1 MTNIKKLRVFDF
13 DDTLFHTTAK
23 VLLKQGVGNFTYL
36 TPAEYAV
43 YEPKPDDKFDFS
55 QFDQIIN
62 PSLIKPVAKRF
73 YKIINAGLKD
83 RLTVILTAR
92 GPKANSHIKEIIH
105 KIFKIDLPVI
115 TLGTGS
121 PQAKADWIVDKI
133 NNEGYNDVFFIDDSP
148 KNGDAVYRSIK
159 DLPIKYKVV
168 DLSTPRKY
176 EGNNLDM
183 DRVGLSEDIKNVID
197 KERLKT
203 AYKFFANFL
212 NLPSNKIKLE
222 FGSLDGKVQGKV
234 DVKGKSKPYK
244 VDSYIIIMR
253 TNSPFSSDD
262 QIKTLAHECWHIK
275 QVEDDRYNIVDNSW
289 DGKVY
294 PKYDD
299 DDPRER
305 MLPWEIDARMNGERL
320 FKEFNRYMRDKGS
333 SSKITKI

>member
-1 MTNIKKLRVFDF
+1 MIKTKKLRVFDF

-23 VLLKQGVGNFTYL
+23 VLLKQGPGKFTYL

-43 YEPKPDDKFDFS
+43 YEPKPGDEFDFS

-73 YKIINAGLKD
+73 YKIVNAGLKD

-92 GPKANSHIKEIIH
+92 GPQANKHIKDIIN
-105 KIFKIDLPVI
+105 KIFRVDLPVI

-133 NNEGYNDVFFIDDSP
+133 KNEGFNDVFFIDDSP
-148 KNGDAVYRSIK
+148 KNVNAVFNSVK
-159 DLPIKYKVV
+159 NLPIKYKLV
-168 DLSTPRKY
+168 DLSTPLKR
-176 EGNNLDM
+176 EADNLPM
-183 DRVGLSEDIKNVID
+183 TSTSLNEILKNIVD

-203 AYKFFANFL
+203 AYKFFVNRL

-244 VDSYIIIMR
+244 VNSYNIIMR
-253 TNSPFSSDD
+253 TNNPHSGDD
-262 QIKTLAHECWHIK
+262 QLRTLAHEVWHIK
-275 QVEDDRYNIVDNSW
+275 QVEDGRYNIVDNSW

-299 DDPRER
+299 EDKER
-305 MLPWEIDARMNGERL
+305 SLPWEVDARMNAEDL
-320 FKEFNRYMRDKGS
+320 FVEFNRYMRDKGAV
-333 SSKITKI
+333 TKIIKI